1 MSVPVSEYPIAVQG
15 LEISEV
21 SDGYVVHQHDRGRVH
36 YLNVT
41 AAILLELCNGEN
53 RVADLPELLRTA
65 YDLPSAPVADVQLC
79 LNTLIDE
86 GLVR

>member
-1 MSVPVSEYPIAVQG
+1 M
-15 LEISEV
+15 
-21 SDGYVVHQHDRGRVH
+21 H

>member
-53 RVADLPELLRTA
+53 RVADLPELL
-65 YDLPSAPVADVQLC
+65 PSAPVADVQLC